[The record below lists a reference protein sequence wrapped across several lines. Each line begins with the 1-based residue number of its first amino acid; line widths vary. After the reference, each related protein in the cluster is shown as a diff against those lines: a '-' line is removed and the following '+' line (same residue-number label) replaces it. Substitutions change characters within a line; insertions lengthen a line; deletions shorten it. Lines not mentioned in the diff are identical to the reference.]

1 MSDKPA
7 VPDGVEKWT
16 ALEWTSYIVN
26 ADHVLMGWLINE
38 DLRDYCLWAA
48 QNIERVTTERD
59 AAVAREAEL
68 RIGVALVEVDLL
80 SSSISPKQRV
90 ALAADRVRALLGG
103 TK

>member
-1 MSDKPA
+1 
-7 VPDGVEKWT
+7 VPDGVERWT
-16 ALEWTSYIVN
+16 AREWTSDIVN
-26 ADHVLMGWLINE
+26 ADHVLMGWLINQ

-48 QNIERVTTERD
+48 QNIKRVTAERD
-59 AAVAREAEL
+59 AAMVKVAEL

-80 SSSISPKQRV
+80 SGSISTKQRV